1 MKKFLL
7 LLFLTTLSVT
17 TAEANLLPSLDAPA
31 WKSTGN
37 AMVTPAQKDGSTA
50 LKSAAGKQEGGF
62 WAREIALEEG
72 NYILK
77 FSYRTIKGR
86 QFRVLAK
93 HGNNTYGLLSHP
105 LPPSKEW
112 KDVEIRLK
120 ETIPGKR
127 ASIWFLGYGEFEISG
142 AVLEK
147 ETENAA
153 IYDPGLLPPLSE
165 QSKWQFFGKTTSEF
179 FDWQGNRAARFTVS
193 ASEGGIWTRNLT
205 LQAATYRLKV
215 TYRSPARR
223 IRVIVKHGNNT
234 YGLVNSYF
242 PPAKEWKT
250 VELTFTE
257 NLPGANA
264 SVWFTSTG
272 QCEIA
277 KVSLIKE

>member
-1 MKKFLL
+1 MKKLP
-7 LLFLTTLSVT
+7 LFLILTLLSISMVK
-17 TAEANLLPSLDAPA
+17 ANRLPALDSPE
-31 WKSTGN
+31 WKSTGK
-37 AMVTPAQKDGSTA
+37 AAVTPAQKDGKAA
-50 LKSAAGKQEGGF
+50 LKAVVSKQEGGF
-62 WAREIALEEG
+62 WAREITLEEG

-77 FSYRTIKGR
+77 FSYRTSKGR

-105 LPPSKEW
+105 LTPSKEW
-112 KDVEIRLK
+112 KDVVIRLK

-127 ASIWFLGYGEFEISG
+127 ASIWFLGNGEFEISG

-147 ETENAA
+147 EAESAA
-153 IYDPGLLPPLSE
+153 DHDPGLLPLLSE
-165 QSKWQFFGKTTSEF
+165 QSKWQVFGKTTAEF
-179 FDWQGNRAARFTVS
+179 FDWQGNPAARFTVS

-215 TYRSPARR
+215 TYRSASRR
-223 IRVIVKHGNNT
+223 MRVIVKHGNNT
-234 YGLVNSYF
+234 YGLANTYF

-257 NLPGANA
+257 TLPGANA
-264 SVWFTSTG
+264 SVWFTSTA